1 MKTSSHKQFY
11 SIYMNKQLSR
21 FLIIQSKRIILFAF
35 GLSFVACGHKE
46 QAGFGMVKEYA
57 VVSLQP
63 EKSELKSSYPAV
75 IKGKQD
81 IEIRPKV
88 AGFITK
94 LCVDEGSVVRKGQTL
109 FVIDPVQYEAA
120 VKVAEAN
127 VKVAK
132 TSVATSELTY
142 DNKRQLREKNIISD
156 FELQMAENDL
166 DTRKAQLAQAE
177 AQLVNA
183 RNDLSY
189 TNVVSPS
196 NGVVG
201 TIPYRVGSLVSS
213 STQVPLTVVSNIDEM
228 YVYFSM
234 TEKQLLALV
243 REGGTVKDILA
254 KMPEV
259 ELLLADGS
267 LYPETGKIETLSG
280 VIDQS
285 TGSVSMRATFPNAQ
299 NILRSG
305 GTGSVKLPY
314 VEENTLLV
322 PQKATYEIQ
331 DKKFVYL
338 LTDSS
343 TVKSTEISVFD
354 LDDGRN
360 YRVTSGLKPGDK
372 IVVEGVAALR
382 DGVKIKPITP
392 EESAAR
398 VKAMTQQQAAAPQGA
413 KK

>member
-1 MKTSSHKQFY
+1 
-11 SIYMNKQLSR
+11 
-21 FLIIQSKRIILFAF
+21 
-35 GLSFVACGHKE
+35 
-46 QAGFGMVKEYA
+46 MVKEYA
-57 VVSLQP
+57 VVTLQP
-63 EKSELKSSYPAV
+63 TKSELKSSYPAV

-94 LCVDEGSVVRKGQTL
+94 LCVDEGSTVRKGQTL

-132 TSVATSELTY
+132 TSVATSQLTY

-166 DTRKAQLAQAE
+166 DTRKAQLAQTE

-243 REGGTVKDILA
+243 REGGTVKEILE

-259 ELLLADGS
+259 ELMLADGTI
-267 LYPETGKIETLSG
+267 YPEKGKIETLSG

-285 TGSVSMRATFPNAQ
+285 TGSVSMRATFPNAH

-314 VEENTLLV
+314 VEESTLIV

-343 TVKSTEISVFD
+343 TVKSTEITIFD
-354 LDDGRN
+354 LNDGAN
-360 YRVTSGLKPGDK
+360 YLVTSGLQPGDK

-398 VKAMTQQQAAAPQGA
+398 VKAMTQQQQAAAQQGA
-413 KK
+413 QK

>member
-1 MKTSSHKQFY
+1 
-11 SIYMNKQLSR
+11 MNKHLLA
-21 FLIIQSKRIILFAF
+21 FFIEHSKRIILFAF
-35 GLSFVACGHKE
+35 GLSLVACGNK
-46 QAGFGMVKEYA
+46 QQGGLNMVKDYA
-57 VVSLQP
+57 VVSVQP
-63 EKSELKSSYPAV
+63 SSSELKSTYPAI

-88 AGFITK
+88 AGFITQ

-109 FVIDPVQYEAA
+109 FVIDPVQYQAA

-127 VKVAK
+127 VKVAQ
-132 TSVATSELTY
+132 TSVATMQLTY
-142 DNKRQLREKNIISD
+142 DNKKQLRDKNIISD
-156 FELQMAENDL
+156 YELQMAENSL
-166 DTRKAQLAQAE
+166 ATAKAQLAQTE
-177 AQLVNA
+177 AQLINA

-189 TNVVSPS
+189 TNVISPS

-234 TEKQLLALV
+234 TEKELLALV
-243 REGGTVKDILA
+243 RQGGTTQEILD

-259 ELLLADGS
+259 ELRLADGS
-267 LYPETGKIETLSG
+267 IYPEKGKIETLSG
-280 VIDQS
+280 VIEQT
-285 TGSVSMRATFPNAQ
+285 TGAVSVRATFSNKL

-305 GTGSVKLPY
+305 GTGSVMVPY
-314 VEENTLLV
+314 TEENALII

-343 TVKSTEISVFD
+343 VVKTTEIETFN
-354 LDDGRN
+354 LDDGQS
-360 YRVTSGLKPGDK
+360 YVVTAGLKAGDK
-372 IVVEGVAALR
+372 IVIEGISSLR
-382 DGVKIKPITP
+382 DGMTIKPITP
-392 EESAAR
+392 AESAAK
-398 VKAMTQQQAAAPQGA
+398 VKAITEQQAAPR
-413 KK
+413 K

>member
-1 MKTSSHKQFY
+1 
-11 SIYMNKQLSR
+11 MNKQKVVHVTTQL
-21 FLIIQSKRIILFAF
+21 KRIALFAV
-35 GLSFVACGHKE
+35 GVAFFSCGNKD
-46 QAGFGMVKEYA
+46 QVGYNQVKELA

-63 EKSELKSSYPAV
+63 TSSALKSTYPAT

-109 FVIDPVQYEAA
+109 FVIDPVQYQAA

-127 VKVAK
+127 EKVAR
-132 TSVATSELTY
+132 TSVATSRLTLNNKMEL
-142 DNKRQLREKNIISD
+142 RRKNIISEY
-156 FELQMAENDL
+156 ELQLAENDL
-166 DTRKAQLAQAE
+166 ATKQAQLAQMSAL
-177 AQLVNA
+177 LVNA

-189 TNVVSPS
+189 TNVTSPS
-196 NGVVG
+196 NGIAG

-213 STQVPLTVVSNIDEM
+213 STPTPLTVISNIDEM

-234 TEKQLLALV
+234 TEKALLALV
-243 REGGTVKDILA
+243 RQGGTIKEILA

-259 ELLLADGS
+259 ELQLADGS
-267 LYPETGKIETLSG
+267 VYQGKGKIETVSG
-280 VIDQS
+280 VIEQS
-285 TGSVSMRATFPNAQ
+285 TGAVNMRATFPNDK

-305 GTGSVKLPY
+305 GTGSIMIPY
-314 VEENTLLV
+314 VEESTLV
-322 PQKATYEIQ
+322 IPQKATFEIQ

-343 TVKSTEISVFD
+343 TVKSTEVGVFT
-354 LDDGRN
+354 LDNGQD
-360 YRVTSGLKPGDK
+360 YVVTSGLKAGDK
-372 IVVEGVAALR
+372 IVVEGVGSLK
-382 DGVKIKPITP
+382 DGMPIKAITP
-392 EESAAR
+392 EESAAK
-398 VKAMTQQQAAAPQGA
+398 VNAMTQSAPAA

>member
-1 MKTSSHKQFY
+1 MD
-11 SIYMNKQLSR
+11 
-21 FLIIQSKRIILFAF
+21 KRILGLVTTQFKRMTLFAVGITLF
-35 GLSFVACGHKE
+35 ACGNKE
-46 QAGFGMVKEYA
+46 QGGFNMVKEYA
-57 VVSLQP
+57 VVTLQP
-63 EKSELKSSYPAV
+63 TNSELKSSYPAT

-132 TSVATSELTY
+132 TSVATSQLTY
-142 DNKRQLREKNIISD
+142 DNKRQLREKDIISD
-156 FELQMAENDL
+156 YELQMAENDL
-166 DTRKAQLAQAE
+166 ATRKAQLAQAE

-196 NGVVG
+196 NGIVG
-201 TIPYRVGSLVSS
+201 SIPYRVGSLVNS
-213 STQVPLTVVSNIDEM
+213 STQIPLTVVSNIDEM

-243 REGGTVKDILA
+243 RDGGTVKEILD
-254 KMPEV
+254 KMPPV
-259 ELLLADGS
+259 ELQLADGS
-267 LYPETGKIETLSG
+267 LYTEKGKIETLSG
-280 VIDQS
+280 IIEQS
-285 TGSVSMRATFPNAQ
+285 TGAASIRATFPNNK

-305 GTGSVKLPY
+305 GTGSVLVPY
-314 VEENTLLV
+314 IEENTIV
-322 PQKATYEIQ
+322 IPQKATYEIQ
-331 DKKFVYL
+331 DKKFVYT

-343 TVKSTEISVFD
+343 TVKTTEIEVFG
-354 LDDGRN
+354 LDNGQE
-360 YRVTSGLKPGDK
+360 YVVTAGLNPGDQ
-372 IVVEGVAALR
+372 IVVEGVASLR
-382 DGVKIKPITP
+382 DGMKIKPISLQ
-392 EESAAR
+392 EAAGR
-398 VKAMTQQQAAAPQGA
+398 VKAMSQQQQPAA
-413 KK
+413 KR

>member
-1 MKTSSHKQFY
+1 
-11 SIYMNKQLSR
+11 MNKQLLRS
-21 FLIIQSKRIILFAF
+21 LITQSKRMTLFAF
-35 GLSFVACGHKE
+35 GLSLFACGNKE
-46 QAGFGMVKEYA
+46 QAGFNMMKEYA
-57 VVSLQP
+57 VVSMQP
-63 EKSELKSSYPAV
+63 TSSALKSSYPAV

-109 FVIDPVQYEAA
+109 FIIDPVQYEAA

-132 TSVATSELTY
+132 TSVATSQLTY
-142 DNKRQLREKNIISD
+142 ENKQQLREKNIISD

-166 DTRKAQLAQAE
+166 ATRKAQLAQAE

-213 STQVPLTVVSNIDEM
+213 STQIPLTVVSNIDEM

-243 REGGTVKDILA
+243 REGGTIKEILDR
-254 KMPEV
+254 MPEV
-259 ELLLADGS
+259 DLLLADGTV
-267 LYPETGKIETLSG
+267 YPEKGKIETVSG
-280 VIDQS
+280 VIEQT
-285 TGSVSMRATFPNAQ
+285 TGAVSLRATFPNSK

-305 GTGSVKLPY
+305 GTGSVMVPY
-314 VEENTLLV
+314 VEENALV
-322 PQKATYEIQ
+322 IPQKATYEIQ
-331 DKKFVYL
+331 DKKFVYT

-343 TVKSTEISVFD
+343 TVKTTEITVFN
-354 LDDGRN
+354 LDDGQH
-360 YRVTSGLKPGDK
+360 YVVTTGLKPGDK
-372 IVVEGVAALR
+372 VVVEGVASLR
-382 DGVKIKPITP
+382 DGMKIKPITP
-392 EESAAR
+392 QESAAR
-398 VKAMTQQQAAAPQGA
+398 VKAMTQQQQAVA
-413 KK
+413 KN